1 MTRAATGLFFLS
13 IIFFNSACG
22 GGGTTT
28 PSSTISVTVTASKS
42 TVVVGQTVTCTAAVT
57 GTSNTAVTWSVSG
70 GASNGTI
77 SSTGVYTA
85 PATVPNFPKVTVM
98 ATSQADPTKSG
109 SATVTVVTSS
119 SSIVVSVQ
127 PATATVSDFLT
138 HQFAAT
144 VTGTADTA
152 VTWQVNGVAGGSQ
165 KFGFISSAGLYVAPS
180 AVPTKSD
187 SKGNTVTTT
196 VPITAVSQAD
206 TTASGTSTVTIAPN
220 NANAQPVPV
229 ELGSS
234 GSNAND
240 FVNNTVKNTITCC
253 GGTLGSLVSRGS
265 AQYILSDNH
274 ILARSDGAKVGDAIV
289 QPGLIDTPTCTTAG
303 TTTVANLSQFSNLQA
318 NPSPNIDAAIAQV
331 VAGKVDPAGKI
342 IYLGATVD
350 SNGVPVADAPQ
361 GGTGLPASSVT
372 IGRPVAKSGR
382 STGLSCSTV
391 EATNISTTVDY
402 TVNCDGTGTKFS
414 VSYTNQI
421 GVIGGD
427 FSGEGDSGSLIVTQD
442 TATPVALLYA
452 GSDTDTVGNPVV
464 DVLNFFASGGNNVA
478 FVGGGPHAVVGCTL
492 PTALQSAQ
500 TVVPSSLATQVIQKA
515 TAMRDLHA
523 PELLAY
529 PAVQAVGVGQSYDNP
544 REPAILFFVTQ
555 GESRTNLP
563 AQLDGLRTRVIEG
576 PLFAKRGAISAEDS
590 VVLERS
596 VATPQLVYSVSDA
609 EMARA
614 KVVHTTHVEALM
626 KQAGVQGVG
635 IGSSVDSP
643 GEAALMIFTIRG
655 VPQDPIPAVID
666 GLRTRVRES
675 SRFRAGSVGS
685 EVQRACK
692 LAPAKA
698 STKTTAIKSGTASPT
713 TKP

>member
-1 MTRAATGLFFLS
+1 MTRAAIGLFFLS
-13 IIFFNSACG
+13 IILISSGCG
-22 GGGTTT
+22 GG
-28 PSSTISVTVTASKS
+28 STAPPATVITVTVSAPQS
-42 TVVVGQTVTCTAAVT
+42 TVAVSKTVTFTATVT
-57 GTSNTAVTWSVSG
+57 GTTNTAVTWSVSG

-77 SSTGVYTA
+77 SSAGVYTA
-85 PATVPNFPKVTVM
+85 PATVPNPAKVTVI

-109 SATVTVVTSS
+109 SATVTVVSS
-119 SSIVVSVQ
+119 ATGIVVSVQ
-127 PATATVSDFLT
+127 PVSASVSDIRT
-138 HQFAAT
+138 QQFTAA
-144 VTGTADTA
+144 VNGTTNTA
-152 VTWQVNGVAGGSQ
+152 VTWQVNGATGGSQ
-165 KFGFISSAGLYVAPS
+165 KFGFISSTGLFVAPS

-187 SKGNTVTTT
+187 SQGNTITTT
-196 VPITAVSQAD
+196 LQITAVSQAD
-206 TTASGTSTVTIAPN
+206 ATASGTSNVTIVPN
-220 NANAQPVPV
+220 NANAEPVPV

-234 GSNAND
+234 GGNAKD
-240 FVNNTVKNTITCC
+240 FVNNIVKNTITCC
-253 GGTLGSLVSRGS
+253 GGTLGALVTRGGV
-265 AQYILSDNH
+265 QYILSANH
-274 ILARSDGAKVGDAIV
+274 ILARSDAATVGDAIV

-318 NPSPNIDAAIAQV
+318 NPSLNVDAAIAQV

-342 IYLGATVD
+342 IYLGSTVD
-350 SNGVPVADAPQ
+350 SNGVPVTDAPQ
-361 GGTGLPASSVT
+361 GGTGLPASSVAV
-372 IGRPVAKSGR
+372 GRPVAKSGR
-382 STGLSCSTV
+382 STGLTCSTI
-391 EATNISTTVDY
+391 EATNISTSVDY
-402 TVNCDGTGTKFS
+402 TVNCDGTGTKFTTN
-414 VSYTNQI
+414 YTNQI

-452 GSDTDTVGNPVV
+452 GSNTDTVGNPVA
-464 DVLNFFASGGNNVA
+464 DVLNFFGNNA
-478 FVGGGPHAVVGCTL
+478 TFVGGGAHAVVGCTL
-492 PTALQSAQ
+492 PTAPQSAK
-500 TVVPSSLATQVIQKA
+500 TVVPSLLAAQVIQKA
-515 TAMRDLHA
+515 TSTRDLHS

-529 PAVQAVGVGQSYDNP
+529 PEVQAVGVGQSYDNP
-544 REPAILFFVTQ
+544 KEAAILFFVTQ

-563 AQLDGLRTRVIEG
+563 TQVDGVRTRVIEQ

-590 VVLERS
+590 AMLEKS
-596 VATPQLVYSVSDA
+596 VAAPQLVYTVSDA

-614 KVVHTTHVEALM
+614 KVVHTAHVEALM

-643 GEAALMIFTIRG
+643 GEAAVMIFTIQG

-675 SRFRAGSVGS
+675 TRFRAGSVGS

-698 STKTTAIKSGTASPT
+698 STKTAATKSAAASPT